1 MNTKN
6 NKRRQASK
14 ESIEKLFFNYYKQ
27 KRFRKS
33 LFQIYAKKPN

>member
-6 NKRRQASK
+6 NKRRQHPKKALK
-14 ESIEKLFFNYYKQ
+14 KLFFNYYKQ